1 MAQFNVKS
9 HSQPH
14 IAEPLTVSQ
23 VAASESGSDN
33 GVLGT
38 HEEILKEAVNTP
50 SDDDVGDEI
59 GGGLTKSVCTL
70 FSCDNLDPHLTLE
83 HPGRFV
89 TGTVVSVTYCTLT
102 HVMQLIRQGL
112 C

>member
-1 MAQFNVKS
+1 MS
-9 HSQPH
+9 
-14 IAEPLTVSQ
+14 IAD
-23 VAASESGSDN
+23 SESGSDD
-33 GVLGT
+33 GVSGA
-38 HEEILKEAVNTP
+38 HEEILEEAVNMP
-50 SDDDVGDEI
+50 SDDDEGDEI
-59 GGGLTKSVCTL
+59 GGGLTESVCTL

-102 HVMQLIRQGL
+102 HVMQLIWQSL